1 MVVAGLGEGTE
12 EAVKQPLGSA
22 ISSDSLELAVLGI
35 SHAFILMAFFFFFLT
50 LRRYHFQCYISR

>member
-35 SHAFILMAFFFFFLT
+35 SHAFILMAFFFFFFN
-50 LRRYHFQCYISR
+50 RRYHFQCYISR